1 MGKTTKRPV
10 SGISPRICQARPRE
24 RAVFS
29 AVQLL
34 VREWAPTLGGAYP
47 SCSLF

>member
-10 SGISPRICQARPRE
+10 SGISPRICQDRPRE
-24 RAVFS
+24 WAVFS

-34 VREWAPTLGGAYP
+34 VREWAPTLGGASP